1 MRRLFAVLLFLISA
15 GLVVATPQFPNVTPE
30 EASSL
35 GLRIS
40 YGGGGSVPG
49 GGSNSYQDFICINDR
64 EPYTTITLMATYYP
78 DGRAGKEFRAYYQD
92 FMGRKDEE
100 SPLEDF
106 WSGEVIGTHRIHY
119 EISGGDDYFFVLQI
133 EDYDYYDSSRDYQV
147 YWYYYYALVGDYIV
161 TLNTHYS
168 TKYYQTSYSPPCSID
183 ALLPR
188 LFNLY
193 LSKFEGNTVRVPEN
207 VSMEGSGETS
217 SGTGNIPGS
226 PGGFLSP
233 SARERMKTTTA
244 RVASFGD
251 SIEVQTPT
259 GKLVKLSSGRASTA
273 LGWKAKYYGNKALDS
288 LIDGASSLLPSP
300 LGLFK
305 DYVKGYK
312 DSLVFNGSESVRKT
326 AKDLHVDGKSASLYN
341 RMNSI
346 EAREKAL
353 SPYKN
358 AVPTS
363 IATKPIETVLSSM
376 GLAIKKTL
384 AQDYEWEFRKTAE
397 AAVRYRKMG
406 LKYSEVIRNTVD
418 EVMETTQ
425 GMNRVHMLNRNSGG
439 EYSDQEA
446 RIRFYIN
453 QLFREGKL

>member
-1 MRRLFAVLLFLISA
+1 VKKIFIILVFLTGA
-15 GLVVATPQFPNVTPE
+15 GLVLAAPQFPVITPE

-40 YGGGGSVPG
+40 YEGGGQDTQG
-49 GGSNSYQDFICINDR
+49 GITSYQDFICLNDH
-64 EPYTTITLMATYYP
+64 EPYTVITLMATYYP
-78 DGRAGKEFRAYYQD
+78 EGRAEENFKAYYRD
-92 FMGRKDEE
+92 STNYTDSE
-100 SPLEDF
+100 SSLEDL
-106 WSGEVIGTHRIHY
+106 WSGENVGTHRVHY
-119 EISGGDDYFFVLQI
+119 EISGGDNYFVVIQV
-133 EDYDYYDSSRDYQV
+133 EEYDYTDSTRDYMV
-147 YWYYYYALVGDYIV
+147 YWYSYYALVGDYLI
-161 TLNTHYS
+161 TMSTHYS
-168 TKYYQTSYSPPCSID
+168 TKYYQTSYSPPCSIE

-188 LFNLY
+188 LLNLY
-193 LSKFEGNTVRVPEN
+193 LSKFKGNTVRVPEN
-207 VSMEGSGETS
+207 VSTSQGNVSDGS
-217 SGTGNIPGS
+217 SGGNY
-226 PGGFLSP
+226 GGLSP
-233 SARERMKTTTA
+233 EAHERMSKTTA
-244 RVASFGD
+244 RIASLGD
-251 SIEVQTPT
+251 SIVIQTPN
-259 GKLVKLSSGRASTA
+259 GKLVKLSSGKASNA

-288 LIDGASSLLPSP
+288 LIDSASSLLPSP

-312 DSLVFNGSESVRKT
+312 DSLVFNGNESVKKT
-326 AKDLHVDGKSASLYN
+326 ARDLHVSGKSASLYN

-397 AAVRYRKMG
+397 AALRYRKMG

-418 EVMETTQ
+418 EVMDTTQ

-439 EYSDQEA
+439 KYSDQEA

-453 QLFREGKL
+453 QLFEEGKI

>member
-1 MRRLFAVLLFLISA
+1 MRMLFAVLLFIISA
-15 GLVVATPQFPNVTPE
+15 GLVVATPQFPHVTPE

-35 GLRIS
+35 GLRITDE
-40 YGGGGSVPG
+40 GGATIGVDPEDV
-49 GGSNSYQDFICINDR
+49 NSYQKFVCLEDKESPYVEIILMANHYHGNYAEINFRGYYNDFTNDSRTDLHDR
-64 EPYTTITLMATYYP
+64 EYTGY
-78 DGRAGKEFRAYYQD
+78 DGSARSVHYRLSKGENYFVVYRIEEVNYDDGYH
-92 FMGRKDEE
+92 KDYAMY
-100 SPLEDF
+100 S
-106 WSGEVIGTHRIHY
+106 I
-119 EISGGDDYFFVLQI
+119 
-133 EDYDYYDSSRDYQV
+133 DYYI
-147 YWYYYYALVGDYIV
+147 LVGDYLLTPGV
-161 TLNTHYS
+161 KWDTLTNA
-168 TKYYQTSYSPPCSID
+168 PPCNVEAI
-183 ALLPR
+183 LPK
-188 LFNLY
+188 LINLY

-207 VSMEGSGETS
+207 VSIGGSGETS
-217 SGTGNIPGS
+217 SGNDNIS
-226 PGGFLSP
+226 ESSGGFLSP

-244 RVASFGD
+244 RIASLGGT
-251 SIEVQTPT
+251 ITIQTPN

-312 DSLVFNGSESVRKT
+312 DSLVFNESESVRKT

-341 RMNSI
+341 KMNSI

-397 AAVRYRKMG
+397 AAVRYRRMG

>member
-1 MRRLFAVLLFLISA
+1 
-15 GLVVATPQFPNVTPE
+15 
-30 EASSL
+30 
-35 GLRIS
+35 
-40 YGGGGSVPG
+40 
-49 GGSNSYQDFICINDR
+49 
-64 EPYTTITLMATYYP
+64 
-78 DGRAGKEFRAYYQD
+78 
-92 FMGRKDEE
+92 
-100 SPLEDF
+100 
-106 WSGEVIGTHRIHY
+106 
-119 EISGGDDYFFVLQI
+119 
-133 EDYDYYDSSRDYQV
+133 
-147 YWYYYYALVGDYIV
+147 
-161 TLNTHYS
+161 
-168 TKYYQTSYSPPCSID
+168 PCSID

-207 VSMEGSGETS
+207 VSIEGSGETS
-217 SGTGNIPGS
+217 SGTDNIPES
-226 PGGFLSP
+226 SGGFLSP

-244 RVASFGD
+244 RIASLGD
-251 SIEVQTPT
+251 SIEVQTPN
-259 GKLVKLSSGRASTA
+259 GKLVKLSFGRASTA

-312 DSLVFNGSESVRKT
+312 DSLVFNESESVRKT

-341 RMNSI
+341 KMNSI

-397 AAVRYRKMG
+397 TALRYRRMG
-406 LKYSEVIRNTVD
+406 LKYREVIRNTVD

>member
-1 MRRLFAVLLFLISA
+1 MKKLFPIFVLLVGL
-15 GLVVATPQFPNVTPE
+15 GLVSATPQFPLISPE

-40 YGGGGSVPG
+40 YGGGGDVPG
-49 GGSNSYQDFICINDR
+49 GGSNSYQDFICLNDH
-64 EPYTTITLMATYYP
+64 EPYTVITLMATYYP
-78 DGRAGKEFRAYYQD
+78 DGRAEEEFRAYYQD
-92 FMGRKDEE
+92 FMGRKDKDVETYR
-100 SPLEDF
+100 
-106 WSGEVIGTHRIHY
+106 VHY
-119 EISGGDDYFFVLQI
+119 EISGGDDYFVVLQV
-133 EDYDYYDSSRDYQV
+133 EEYDYEDSNQDQTV
-147 YWYYYYALVGDYIV
+147 YWYYYYALVRDYIV

-168 TKYYQTSYSPPCSID
+168 TRYYQTSYSPPCDISS
-183 ALLPR
+183 LLPR

-193 LSKFEGNTVRVPEN
+193 LSKFEGNIVRVPEN
-207 VSMEGSGETS
+207 VSSGQGNVSEGSG
-217 SGTGNIPGS
+217 NPVGS
-226 PGGFLSP
+226 PVGGLSP
-233 SARERMKTTTA
+233 EARARMSKTTA
-244 RVASFGD
+244 RIASLGD
-251 SIEVQTPT
+251 SIEVQTPS
-259 GKLVKLSSGRASTA
+259 GKLVKLSSGKASTA

-300 LGLFK
+300 LGLFR
-305 DYVKGYK
+305 DYVRGYK
-312 DSLVFNGSESVRKT
+312 DSLVFNESESVRKT
-326 AKDLHVDGKSASLYN
+326 AKDLHVSGKSASLYN
-341 RMNSI
+341 KMNSI

-376 GLAIKKTL
+376 GLAVKKTL

-397 AAVRYRKMG
+397 TALRYRKMG

-418 EVMETTQ
+418 EVMDTTQ

-439 EYSDQEA
+439 KYSDQEA

-453 QLFREGKL
+453 QLFEEGRI